1 MKLSI
6 LFHVIIWLTLL
17 PVLYINIL
25 VYRMAKRE
33 TMMLSWELK
42 VDSIC
47 NMISTIHHLF
57 FIGIVNFGFPA
68 SVILGEWYCY
78 VSKVIISFDLLRHL
92 TMTFSIGVY
101 RYIFIIHGESMSVE
115 RKKRIKKTLFATKVL
130 FLVLFTSK
138 FVIFG
143 GSGKFWSFF
152 CNENK
157 SGLTANYLNTTHL
170 GWLPAEWF
178 YIVHPGKNALVT
190 IFGLIENGA
199 SAVSLKVFCVI
210 VDLLI
215 LVSILNVTEG
225 VLHYRIG
232 SFLKK

>member
-1 MKLSI
+1 
-6 LFHVIIWLTLL
+6 
-17 PVLYINIL
+17 
-25 VYRMAKRE
+25 MAKRE

-138 FVIFG
+138 FVIFSG
-143 GSGKFWSFF
+143 KGKFWSSV
-152 CNENK
+152 CNKGEP
-157 SGLTANYLNTTHL
+157 GLTANHEFYL
-170 GWLPAEWF
+170 GWFPAEMF
-178 YIVHPGKNALVT
+178 YTEPPGQHAIIT
-190 IFGLIENGA
+190 IFGLVEHGA
-199 SAVSLKVFCVI
+199 LAVSLKVFCII

-215 LVSILNVTEG
+215 LVSIVNVTEG

-232 SFLKK
+232 TFLKK

>member
-1 MKLSI
+1 MI
-6 LFHVIIWLTLL
+6 
-17 PVLYINIL
+17 
-25 VYRMAKRE
+25 
-33 TMMLSWELK
+33 LSWELK

-47 NMISTIHHLF
+47 NMLSTIHHLF

-78 VSKVIISFDLLRHL
+78 VSKMIISFDLLRHL

-101 RYIFIIHGESMSVE
+101 RYIFIIHGESMSVG
-115 RKKRIKKTLFATKVL
+115 RKKRIKKTLFASKVL

-143 GSGKFWSFF
+143 GAGKFWSFF
-152 CNENK
+152 CNENE
-157 SGLTANYLNTTHL
+157 SGLTANYLNTTTL
-170 GWLPAEWF
+170 GWLTAEWF
-178 YIVHPGKNALVT
+178 YTVHPGQNALVT

-199 SAVSLKVFCVI
+199 SAVSLKVVCVI

-232 SFLKK
+232 TFLKK

>member
-6 LFHVIIWLTLL
+6 LFYVTLWLTLL
-17 PVLYINIL
+17 PVLYINVL
-25 VYRMAKRE
+25 VYRMTKRE
-33 TMMLSWELK
+33 TMILSWELK

-47 NMISTIHHLF
+47 NMLSTIHHLF
-57 FIGIVNFGFPA
+57 LSGTLSFGFRA
-68 SVILGEWYCY
+68 SVIWGEWYYY
-78 VSKVIISFDLLRHL
+78 VSKMIISFDVLRNL

-101 RYIFIIHGESMSVE
+101 RYIFIMHGESMSVE
-115 RKKRIKKTLFATKVL
+115 RKKRIKNTLFATKVL

-143 GSGKFWSFF
+143 STEEFWNFF
-152 CNENK
+152 CNENE
-157 SGLTANYLNTTHL
+157 SGLTANDLNTTTL
-170 GWLPAEWF
+170 GGLTAKWF
-178 YIVHPGKNALVT
+178 YTVQPGQNALVT

-199 SAVSLKVFCVI
+199 SAVILKVFCVI

-232 SFLKK
+232 KFLKK

>member
-1 MKLSI
+1 MTLSI
-6 LFHVIIWLTLL
+6 LFYVILWLALL

-25 VYRMAKRE
+25 VFRMAKRE
-33 TMMLSWELK
+33 TMILSWELK

-47 NMISTIHHLF
+47 NMLSTIHHLF
-57 FIGIVNFGFPA
+57 PLGILNFGFPA
-68 SVILGEWYCY
+68 SVIVGEWYCY
-78 VSKVIISFDLLRHL
+78 VSKMIISFDVFRSL
-92 TMTFSIGVY
+92 TMTFTIALY
-101 RYIFIIHGESMSVE
+101 RYIFIIHGESISIE

-143 GSGKFWSFF
+143 GTGEFWNFF
-152 CNENK
+152 CNKNE
-157 SGLTANYLNTTHL
+157 SGLTANHLNKTTL
-170 GWLPAEWF
+170 GGLTAKLF
-178 YIVHPGKNALVT
+178 YTVHPGQNALIT

-199 SAVSLKVFCVI
+199 SAVILKVFCVI

-215 LVSILNVTEG
+215 LVSILNVIEG

-232 SFLKK
+232 TFLKK